1 MKTKITKIDP
11 LMSVAFM
18 NWLVKIGYRGV
29 CHSSGETQFYCKT
42 VNKNFPRGA
51 TILPNGKL
59 NKVAARLYKEFEEH
73 LEA

>member
-1 MKTKITKIDP
+1 MKTKVKRISP
-11 LMSVAFM
+11 LMSEAFM

-29 CHSSGETQFYCKT
+29 CHGSGETQFYCKT
-42 VNKNFPRGA
+42 VNQNFPRGA
-51 TILPNGKL
+51 VILPNGRL